1 MALDPYTHTFKF
13 EINDT
18 FIRGECEFNTD
29 GEASFKLD
37 TPESASQ
44 PLPLETIKHFTE
56 LMELIKHIHDEGKA
70 KDKEV
75 KISNITIQRKAL

>member
-1 MALDPYTHTFKF
+1 MALDPYSHTFKF
-13 EINDT
+13 EINGT

-44 PLPLETIKHFTE
+44 PLPLETLKHFTE
-56 LMELIKHIHDEGKA
+56 LMQLIKDIHDEGKA
-70 KDKEV
+70 KEKEV
-75 KISNITIQRKAL
+75 EIKRITIIKK

>member
-1 MALDPYTHTFKF
+1 MVDPYTHTFKF
-13 EINDT
+13 EINGS

-37 TPESASQ
+37 TPKSASQ

-56 LMELIKHIHDEGKA
+56 LMELIKHIHDESKS
-70 KDKEV
+70 KDKVTEI
-75 KISNITIQRKAL
+75 KNITIEKKA